1 MQTYFDVLAAH
12 PNQKAMRDFINL
24 RIAANSDNQVTPV
37 QLFLAY
43 QPLTVGIDDEQLEAQ
58 ALILG
63 TLDFID
69 NFTSVAEFDAACKSE
84 SAADLFA

>member
-12 PNQKAMRDFINL
+12 PNQKAMREFISL
-24 RIAANSDNQVTPV
+24 RIAANRYEVTPV

-43 QPLTVGIDDEQLEAQ
+43 QPLTVGIGDEQLEAQ

-69 NFTSVAEFDAACKSE
+69 NFTSVEDFDAACKSE